1 MKAKHR
7 HELET
12 NALAD
17 RMGKLIQDVKEN
29 PKAATR
35 FAWIVGGVIIAI
47 VLAWY
52 FVSGSSTS
60 DQWVKLVGND
70 DPASLAQIA
79 TTSPTTMAGRA
90 ALLQRARI
98 LLPKGIGELY
108 QGFDKAKAAE
118 QIEEAKRLYTGLIP
132 VCADD
137 PILEQ
142 EAISCAAKAEESLL
156 AVPKEGQTK
165 EMRGDLQKAIDLYR
179 QVGEKYPDSY
189 VGQQSKQHAKELE
202 AAGSKAVSFYSDMG
216 NRPLG
221 IKK

>member
-29 PKAATR
+29 PKTASR

-52 FVSGSSTS
+52 FVSGSGTS
-60 DQWVKLVGND
+60 DQWVKLDGNY
-70 DPASLAQIA
+70 DPGSLAQIA
-79 TTSPTTMAGRA
+79 QASPASMAGRA
-90 ALLQRARI
+90 ALFQRARI
-98 LLPKGIGELY
+98 LLPQGIDELY
-108 QGFDKAKAAE
+108 KGFDRAKAAE
-118 QIEEAKRLYTGLIP
+118 KIEEARRLYTSLIP
-132 VCADD
+132 VCAED

-142 EAISCAAKAEESLL
+142 EAISSAAKAEESLM
-156 AVPKEGQTK
+156 AVPKEGQAK
-165 EMRGDLQKAIDLYR
+165 EMRGDLQKAIALYR
-179 QVGEKYPDSY
+179 QVSEKYPDSY
-189 VGQQSKQHAKELE
+189 VGQQSKLHATELE
-202 AAGSKAVSFYSDMG
+202 AARSKAVTFYADMG

>member
-17 RMGKLIQDVKEN
+17 RMGKLIQDVREN
-29 PKAATR
+29 PKAASR

-52 FVSGSSTS
+52 FVSGSGTS
-60 DQWVKLVGND
+60 DQWVKLDGNY
-70 DPASLAQIA
+70 DPGSLAQIA
-79 TTSPTTMAGRA
+79 QASPATMAGRA
-90 ALLQRARI
+90 ALLQRARM
-98 LLPKGIGELY
+98 LLPEGIGELY
-108 QGFDKAKAAE
+108 KGFDRAKAAE
-118 QIEEAKRLYTGLIP
+118 KIEEARRVYTGLIP
-132 VCADD
+132 VCTDD

-142 EAISCAAKAEESLL
+142 EAISSAAKAEESLL

-165 EMRGDLQKAIDLYR
+165 EMRGDLQKAIALYR
-179 QVGEKYPDSY
+179 QVSEKYPDTY
-189 VGQQSKQHAKELE
+189 VGQQSKFHATELE
-202 AAGSKAVSFYSDMG
+202 TAGSRAVSFYADMG